1 MTAFG
6 PLAVMAIVLVVSGA
20 FKIADPRS
28 SEDMLRALW
37 LGSTPAAARTLGAAE
52 ICLGA
57 ATVLSAGRLLAAA
70 LASVYLVFAIASL
83 RLRRTAPERSCG
95 CFGSRSTPPSSLHVA
110 VDLGGCA
117 AGAAAVATGAPGA
130 IGGWWRLPYAGVPEA
145 IAIAVAAW
153 LVVVVMTTLPAT
165 LAAAR
170 R

>member
-6 PLAVMAIVLVVSGA
+6 PLAVMAIVLVVSGV

-28 SEDMLRALW
+28 SEDMLRSLRLAA
-37 LGSTPAAARTLGAAE
+37 TTAAARALGAAE
-52 ICLGA
+52 ICLGV
-57 ATVLSAGRLLAAA
+57 ATFLVAGRLLAVA
-70 LASVYLVFAIASL
+70 LAGAYLVFATASL
-83 RLRRTAPERSCG
+83 RLRRMAPGRSCG
-95 CFGSRSTPPSSLHVA
+95 CFGSRSAPPSALHVA

-117 AGAAAVATGAPGA
+117 AGVAAAAAGAPGA
-130 IGGWWRLPYAGVPEA
+130 LEGWWRLPYAGVPEA